1 MRKVVSEKLTNEVA
15 EWGHRGLIAAD
26 LCEKIGQRYASDVT
40 AGRLFLRWL
49 GFFGVFLLG
58 ASILGFLGLALGEV
72 TRYLAP
78 FVLGGLAYFMWLKG
92 VQMAT
97 DPEQRYPMSGAVLVT
112 VGLIAAFGAAIALFA
127 LPGDRI
133 GAETVAVVML
143 LVAGAGF
150 FTAYRYG
157 LRWPLTL
164 AVLLVFHGIGL
175 FHWYGGRGSYF
186 MGIRDERL
194 TLVVAIASILFGMWH
209 EKTLEREQHRR
220 EIGFGQVYIVW
231 GLLYA
236 NMSLWYLSIPREG
249 LLEVVLFTAACIAQL
264 VLGGRFHDGRF
275 MGFGIVFLSINL
287 YTRMFEHFWNELSK
301 GSFFLI
307 SGAIAL
313 AAGLL
318 LERRARSAR
327 AGA

>member
-1 MRKVVSEKLTNEVA
+1 MRKIVSEKLTNEVA
-15 EWGHRGLIAAD
+15 EWGHRGLIEAD
-26 LCEKIGQRYASDVT
+26 LCAQIQQRYASDVT

-78 FVLGGLAYFMWLKG
+78 FVIGGLGYLMWLKG

-112 VGLIAAFGAAIALFA
+112 VGLIAGFGASIALLD
-127 LPGDRI
+127 LPDIRI
-133 GAETVAVVML
+133 DGETVAVVML
-143 LVAGAGF
+143 LVAGAAF

-164 AVLLVFHGIGL
+164 AVLLVFHGLGL

-194 TLVVAIASILFGMWH
+194 TLVVAIASVLFGMWH

-236 NMSLWYLSIPREG
+236 NMSLWYLSLPREG

-301 GSFFLI
+301 GSFFLV

-318 LERRARSAR
+318 LERRAHSMR
-327 AGA
+327 ADA